1 MSTSASL
8 VRPQLLLTLLL
19 AASAVGSVGCEPTRN
34 RRGPVAVSE
43 KGRASNAAGAGF
55 DDQAK
60 CEWKGRE
67 DREMSETTGP
77 GALLP
82 NVRRVYQVVGTG
94 EDRRKVIVCREI
106 DTNLDGYKD
115 VVRTFN
121 DKGEALHEEAD
132 SNYDGKLDTWIT
144 FANGRIAKEALDG
157 DGDGQPEEWKYYAGG
172 TLSRA
177 ERDTNKDSK
186 PDIYEFYV
194 KGRVERIGVDVDFDG
209 HVDRWDHDEMQRRLA
224 DATEKAGERSAG
236 ATGKAADSSVQPEMP
251 PAADAE
257 KKPDGTSG
265 KPASGSK
272 RKQNK
277 PAPAPKK

>member
-1 MSTSASL
+1 MARSL
-8 VRPQLLLTLLL
+8 PTFALL
-19 AASAVGSVGCEPTRN
+19 ALGSFALLAGCGPTQT
-34 RRGPVAVSE
+34 RGPVAAPE
-43 KGRASNAAGAGF
+43 RGRASSAAGAGF

-60 CEWKGRE
+60 CEWKGRD

-132 SNYDGKLDTWIT
+132 SNYDGKIDTWIT

-157 DGDGQPEEWKYYAGG
+157 DGDGQPEEWKYYSGG
-172 TLSRA
+172 QLSRA
-177 ERDTNKDSK
+177 ERDTNKDTK
-186 PDIYEFYV
+186 ADMFEFYV
-194 KGRVERIGVDVDFDG
+194 KGRVERIGVDLDFDG
-209 HVDRWDHDEMQRRLA
+209 HVDRWDHDEQQRRLA
-224 DATEKAGERSAG
+224 DAADKAEERSKG
-236 ATGKAADSSVQPEMP
+236 ATGEAATPPSIQPDVPTDDAAKAA
-251 PAADAE
+251 AA
-257 KKPDGTSG
+257 K
-265 KPASGSK
+265 KPASK
-272 RKQNK
+272 RGQNK
-277 PAPAPKK
+277 AAPPKK

>member
-1 MSTSASL
+1 MSTSSRLLSL
-8 VRPQLLLTLLL
+8 VVV
-19 AASAVGSVGCEPTRN
+19 AAAFGGVACGPSHS
-34 RRGPVAVSE
+34 RGPVAVSE
-43 KGRASNAAGAGF
+43 KGRASSAAGAGF

-82 NVRRVYQVVGTG
+82 NVRRVYQVIGTG
-94 EDRRKVIVCREI
+94 DDRRKVIVCREI

-132 SNYDGKLDTWIT
+132 SNYDGKIDTWIT
-144 FANGRIAKEALDG
+144 FASGRIAKEALDG
-157 DGDGQPEEWKYYAGG
+157 DGDGQPEEWKYYSGG
-172 TLSRA
+172 QLSRA
-177 ERDTNKDSK
+177 ERDTNKDTK
-186 PDIYEFYV
+186 ADVFEFYV

-236 ATGKAADSSVQPEMP
+236 ATGKAADSSVQPEV
-251 PAADAE
+251 PAADADPA
-257 KKPDGTSG
+257 KKPDAQAG
-265 KPASGSK
+265 KPTSGSK

-277 PAPAPKK
+277 PPAAPKK